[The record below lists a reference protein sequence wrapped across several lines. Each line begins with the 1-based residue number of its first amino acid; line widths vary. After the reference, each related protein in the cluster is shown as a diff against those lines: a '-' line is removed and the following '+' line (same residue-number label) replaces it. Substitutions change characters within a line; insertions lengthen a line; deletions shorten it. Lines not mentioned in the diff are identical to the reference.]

1 MARRFQE
8 ITEVYRQEIAAL
20 ARADR
25 WTAFLRS
32 ACRNYKLPFEEQVL
46 VHAQRP
52 DATAV
57 LEIERWNRQFG
68 RWVNKGATGIAV
80 FDRDYPGRTRL
91 KYYFDISDTHESRLS
106 RPVPLW
112 QVPTEQEPDVIEALE
127 NRFGA
132 LDDKGTLEEAI
143 VSAMENAAA
152 DNMTDYL
159 DDLQNC
165 RDNSLLEELDENN
178 RLVVFRLL
186 KKEVATEAFAYMSD
200 EARDDLVNA
209 FSDVELVSAIEE
221 MSLDDAADLLE
232 DMPAG
237 VVKRVLEKS
246 SRETRES
253 LNKLLNYP
261 ESSAGSLM
269 TPEYVRLRMDMTVE
283 QAFAAIRKQGENAET
298 VYTCYVVE
306 SNRLQGVVSARNLL
320 LADPKT
326 PITEIMEDNL
336 VTVKVTD
343 DQEFVAREMQ
353 RYDFTAMPVLDNEGM
368 FVGIIT
374 IDDAIDVLTDESTED
389 MQKMA
394 AILPDDDATTYFGTS
409 VWTHAKQRI
418 PWLLILMLSATF
430 TGMVTTHYEEAF
442 VSLPLL
448 VSFMPMLMDTAGNC
462 GNQISTLMVRGLAL
476 GEVEPSDFV
485 RVLGKE
491 LRVSAIVGAVLGV
504 VNGLRIYLMYT
515 FLFPGQYA
523 NVMGYA
529 IVVSVSL
536 FFSVILA
543 KLVGGMLPLAAKKL
557 GADPAI
563 MATPFITTIVDACS
577 LILYFQ
583 IAQLVFRNM
592 M

>member
-1 MARRFQE
+1 MVTRTATSVPAGASGSTLPAMALPSTVTTF
-8 ITEVYRQEIAAL
+8 TPCWTAAAL
-20 ARADR
+20 STVM
-25 WTAFLRS
+25 WYTAPR
-32 ACRNYKLPFEEQVL
+32 
-46 VHAQRP
+46 
-52 DATAV
+52 
-57 LEIERWNRQFG
+57 
-68 RWVNKGATGIAV
+68 
-80 FDRDYPGRTRL
+80 
-91 KYYFDISDTHESRLS
+91 
-106 RPVPLW
+106 
-112 QVPTEQEPDVIEALE
+112 
-127 NRFGA
+127 
-132 LDDKGTLEEAI
+132 
-143 VSAMENAAA
+143 
-152 DNMTDYL
+152 
-159 DDLQNC
+159 
-165 RDNSLLEELDENN
+165 
-178 RLVVFRLL
+178 
-186 KKEVATEAFAYMSD
+186 
-200 EARDDLVNA
+200 
-209 FSDVELVSAIEE
+209 
-221 MSLDDAADLLE
+221 
-232 DMPAG
+232 
-237 VVKRVLEKS
+237 KR
-246 SRETRES
+246 R
-253 LNKLLNYP
+253 
-261 ESSAGSLM
+261 
-269 TPEYVRLRMDMTVE
+269 
-283 QAFAAIRKQGENAET
+283 
-298 VYTCYVVE
+298 
-306 SNRLQGVVSARNLL
+306 
-320 LADPKT
+320 
-326 PITEIMEDNL
+326 
-336 VTVKVTD
+336 VTVKLPSVWG
-343 DQEFVAREMQ
+343 MQ
-353 RYDFTAMPVLDNEGM
+353 GSTFRPSSVGWMPRMYWLTLKKVHAAVPVSQL
-368 FVGIIT
+368 FF
-374 IDDAIDVLTDESTED
+374 VLTDESTED

-476 GEVEPSDFV
+476 GEVEPSDFM

-491 LRVSAIVGAVLGV
+491 LRVSAIVGAVLGL

-529 IVVSVSL
+529 VVVSVSL

>member
-1 MARRFQE
+1 
-8 ITEVYRQEIAAL
+8 
-20 ARADR
+20 
-25 WTAFLRS
+25 
-32 ACRNYKLPFEEQVL
+32 
-46 VHAQRP
+46 
-52 DATAV
+52 
-57 LEIERWNRQFG
+57 
-68 RWVNKGATGIAV
+68 
-80 FDRDYPGRTRL
+80 
-91 KYYFDISDTHESRLS
+91 
-106 RPVPLW
+106 
-112 QVPTEQEPDVIEALE
+112 
-127 NRFGA
+127 
-132 LDDKGTLEEAI
+132 
-143 VSAMENAAA
+143 
-152 DNMTDYL
+152 
-159 DDLQNC
+159 
-165 RDNSLLEELDENN
+165 
-178 RLVVFRLL
+178 
-186 KKEVATEAFAYMSD
+186 
-200 EARDDLVNA
+200 
-209 FSDVELVSAIEE
+209 
-221 MSLDDAADLLE
+221 
-232 DMPAG
+232 
-237 VVKRVLEKS
+237 
-246 SRETRES
+246 
-253 LNKLLNYP
+253 
-261 ESSAGSLM
+261 
-269 TPEYVRLRMDMTVE
+269 MTVE

-353 RYDFTAMPVLDNEGM
+353 RYDFTAMP
-368 FVGIIT
+368 
-374 IDDAIDVLTDESTED
+374 DDAIDVLTDESTED

-476 GEVEPSDFV
+476 GEVEPADFM
-485 RVLGKE
+485 RVLAKE
-491 LRVSAIVGAVLGV
+491 LRVSAIVGAVLGI